1 MPRPGADG
9 MRRSELVRALER
21 VAVPAAPRA
30 ELEQVVTP
38 PERAADLLE
47 ATSSVGGLV
56 GRSVVDLGS
65 GTGRLAIGAALL
77 GASSVLGIETDPE
90 LVRRAVESARTL
102 GVSVEFRAQDVTGY
116 TGSADLV
123 VMNPPFGAQRK
134 RADRPFWDAAYAT
147 AQHAILAFALSE
159 SRTFI
164 ARRAVA
170 RSAHVVATRPVPWK
184 LPRTFAHH
192 SHRRVPL
199 DVDLW
204 TIRTDQEP

>member
-77 GASSVLGIETDPE
+77 G
-90 LVRRAVESARTL
+90 R
-102 GVSVEFRAQDVTGY
+102 
-116 TGSADLV
+116 
-123 VMNPPFGAQRK
+123 
-134 RADRPFWDAAYAT
+134 
-147 AQHAILAFALSE
+147 
-159 SRTFI
+159 
-164 ARRAVA
+164 
-170 RSAHVVATRPVPWK
+170 
-184 LPRTFAHH
+184 
-192 SHRRVPL
+192 
-199 DVDLW
+199 
-204 TIRTDQEP
+204 